1 MARPNADNPLLPF
14 PVRLPADLVER
25 LRSEASAAGV
35 TNSDVFRRYLDLAD
49 AKPLAKPRPRR
60 AQKHLGHVNHADP
73 ELMRALAGIGNNL
86 NQLAHGVNASN
97 LAGEPIQRLHVLA
110 VLRSI
115 EQKLEAIGAKN
126 AA

>member
-1 MARPNADNPLLPF
+1 MARPVVQNPLLPF
-14 PVRLPADLVER
+14 PVRLPADLVTR
-25 LRSEASAAGV
+25 LRGEAEAAGV

-49 AKPLAKPRPRR
+49 AKPLAKPRPQK
-60 AQKHLGHVNHADP
+60 AQKYTGHVNHADP
-73 ELMRALAGIGNNL
+73 ELMRVLAGIGNNL

-97 LAGEPIQRLHVLA
+97 LSGEPIARVHILS

-115 EQKLEAIGAKN
+115 EEKLDKIGERN